1 MDVSKPDIPYEECDE
16 TNPSWMFAFYSEAN
30 VLEVMRLLL
39 DYGLDADSASKCWGH
54 ILSDYYHVW
63 GKLEDEFCY
72 EMLYEAIRKIM
83 LIASY
88 PHVLQNDK
96 DLQEVIWL
104 KHNTYPTEAF
114 RDYDAFSFEIDSG
127 NWGEETPQVYKS
139 VVTIIEK
146 KTGEKVWKFGF
157 GLQPDDN

>member
-1 MDVSKPDIPYEECDE
+1 
-16 TNPSWMFAFYSEAN
+16 
-30 VLEVMRLLL
+30 
-39 DYGLDADSASKCWGH
+39 
-54 ILSDYYHVW
+54 
-63 GKLEDEFCY
+63 
-72 EMLYEAIRKIM
+72 MLYEAIRKIM